1 MTPAVVVMAR
11 APEPGVVIRG
21 LEPLLGPDGCAMLQA
36 RLLARAARVAAEAA
50 PGAAFAAVDP
60 PGSVDLLPDLVGDGV
75 TLFGQA
81 PGGPAE
87 RRAAA
92 CAYAFERAGGP
103 VVILSP
109 DVPAASAR
117 HVAAALAVL
126 EDGRDA
132 AIGPTLDGGCYA
144 IAVARPLPE
153 LFARPPDAPKDE
165 GLLGLTLRAAR
176 GAGLRVGLIE
186 PARELATPDDAR
198 ALLED
203 GSLPEEIAALVR
215 HAAA

>member
-1 MTPAVVVMAR
+1 MTPAVLVMAR
-11 APEPGVVIRG
+11 APEPGVVKRR

-36 RLLARAARVAAEAA
+36 RLVARAARVATEAA
-50 PGAAFAAVDP
+50 PGAAFVSVDP
-60 PGSVDLLPDLVGDGV
+60 PRAVDLLPDLVGDGV
-75 TLFGQA
+75 TLFGQP
-81 PGGPAE
+81 PGDAGE

-92 CAYAFERAGGP
+92 CAYVFERVGGP
-103 VVILSP
+103 VVLLSP

-153 LFARPPDAPKDE
+153 LFARSPGAPEDE
-165 GLLGLTLRAAR
+165 GLLGLTLAAAR
-176 GAGLRVGLIE
+176 TAGLRVGLIE
-186 PARELATPDDAR
+186 PARELATPEDAR
-198 ALLED
+198 VLLED
-203 GSLPEEIAALVR
+203 GALPEEIAALVR